1 MLPVGIS
8 LQRQQLRLDLG
19 NELRALFAFSNV
31 KQFLD
36 NVVAKLVFHHRQQW
50 RRAIRV
56 DFHDLIDN
64 TLTIVEASEC
74 NAFLDNVGRKLM
86 L

>member
-1 MLPVGIS
+1 VLPVRIS

-36 NVVAKLVFHHRQQW
+36 NVVAKLVLHHSQQW

-64 TLTIVEASEC
+64 TLTIVEASER
-74 NAFLDNVGRKLM
+74 NTFLDNVGRKLM